1 MAGNTGYKTM
11 LISGFGTDK
20 VKGSANVL
28 SKRTIVDRYPS
39 VRTAFNSFPEVVLA
53 SSTYTANFATLSGI
67 EAPTWNN
74 LFSDTQYFR
83 QTNASNYPALNAS
96 SPIKGNGPLEFVGAD
111 SFETISTL
119 PVTSGRTYIAL
130 FEYKCTSNAIDNY
143 ILGEFDLPI
152 ASSRIGGFAFYADS
166 TNLGVTMRNY
176 FKWFKKI
183 GSNYSKTTSF
193 GPTFPRSVNYGDNV
207 EIAVVTEFCDGSGD
221 PDLPE
226 LNYEIRNEDLT
237 STTVTI
243 ERGVDGITPPE
254 ANWTATYGSGFPA
267 IYLRLA
273 STASEDQSYY
283 AVLVYDTVLE
293 DADVQKII
301 RILKTMYG
309 L

>member
-1 MAGNTGYKTM
+1 M
-11 LISGFGTDK
+11 LRSGFGTDK
-20 VKGSANVL
+20 VKGSTGVL
-28 SKRTIVDRYPS
+28 SKRTILDRYPS
-39 VRTAFNSFPEVVLA
+39 VRRAFNSFPEVVLA
-53 SSTYTANFATLSGI
+53 STTYTSNFAPLTGI

-83 QTNASNYPALNAS
+83 QTNASNYPALKTD

-119 PVTSGRTYIAL
+119 PVTSGRTMIAL
-130 FEYKCTSNAIDNY
+130 FEYKCTSATDNF
-143 ILGEFDLPI
+143 ILAEFDLPI
-152 ASSRIGGFAFYADS
+152 ASSSRAGGISFWTDS
-166 TNLGVTMRNY
+166 TNSGATMRNW

-183 GSNYSKTTSF
+183 GSNYNKSTSF

-207 EIAVVTEFCDGSGD
+207 EIAVITEFCDGSGD

-237 STTVTI
+237 STSLTV
-243 ERGVDGITPPE
+243 ERTAVGGGEPPE

-273 STASEDQSYY
+273 STSSEDQSYY

-293 DADVQKII
+293 DAALQKII
-301 RILKTMYG
+301 KILKTMYG

>member
-1 MAGNTGYKTM
+1 MPTQR
-11 LISGFGTDK
+11 SGFGTGK
-20 VKGSANVL
+20 VKGSTNVL

-39 VRTAFNSFPEVVLA
+39 VRSAFNSFPEVVLA
-53 SSTYTANFATLSGI
+53 STTYTANFAPLSGI

-83 QTNASNYPALNAS
+83 QTNASNYPALKTD

-119 PVTSGRTYIAL
+119 PVTSGRTMIAL
-130 FEYKCTSNAIDNY
+130 FEYKCTSATDNF
-143 ILGEFDLPI
+143 ILAEFDLPL
-152 ASSRIGGFAFYADS
+152 ATSSRSGGIAFYADS
-166 TNLGVTMRNY
+166 TNNGATMRNW
-176 FKWFKKI
+176 KSWFKKI
-183 GSNYSKTTSF
+183 GSNYNKAAAF

-207 EIAVVTEFCDGSGD
+207 EIAVITEFCDDSGGAGSE
-221 PDLPE
+221 E

-237 STTVTI
+237 STSLTV
-243 ERGVDGITPPE
+243 ERTDLGGGSPPSE

>member
-1 MAGNTGYKTM
+1 M
-11 LISGFGTDK
+11 LRSGFGTGK
-20 VKGSANVL
+20 VKGSTNVL

-39 VRTAFNSFPEVVLA
+39 VRRAFNSFPEVVLA
-53 SSTYTANFATLSGI
+53 STTYTSNFASLSGI
-67 EAPTWNN
+67 EAPTWTN
-74 LFSDTQYFR
+74 LFSDAQYFR

-166 TNLGVTMRNY
+166 TNLGATMRNY

-207 EIAVVTEFCDGSGD
+207 EIVVVTEFCDDSAGAGNE
-221 PDLPE
+221 E

-237 STTVTI
+237 STTFDI
-243 ERGVDGITPPE
+243 ERSAITPSAPSE
-254 ANWTATYGSGFPA
+254 ATWAAAYGSGFPA

-273 STASEDQSYY
+273 DATTEDQSYY